1 MEFVKG
7 YFFYNINIEDVDEII
22 VRTSSD
28 CSYRY
33 IHSYS
38 FCLIFD
44 IKIIDE
50 RDNKIKNKVFKYTSG
65 GSFLFLCRM
74 GKKGYKVKKINK
86 LTLRYCGNVDDL
98 NICYRLKL
106 GLPFSPLETAFYKNI
121 ATNDDY
127 INNYC
132 VPIQSV
138 FTEKC
143 IKWYLYNKTSN
154 REKYEEL
161 WKKYF

>member
-1 MEFVKG
+1 
-7 YFFYNINIEDVDEII
+7 
-22 VRTSSD
+22 
-28 CSYRY
+28 
-33 IHSYS
+33 
-38 FCLIFD
+38 
-44 IKIIDE
+44 
-50 RDNKIKNKVFKYTSG
+50 
-65 GSFLFLCRM
+65 M
-74 GKKGYKVKKINK
+74 GKKGYKVIKINK

-106 GLPFSPLETAFYKNI
+106 GLPFSTLETAFYKNN

-154 REKYEEL
+154 QEKYEEL
-161 WKKYF
+161 WNKYF

>member
-1 MEFVKG
+1 MEFVKE
-7 YFFYNINIEDVDEII
+7 YFSYNINIGDIDEII
-22 VRTSSD
+22 DKTSSD

-38 FCLIFD
+38 FCLIFNV
-44 IKIIDE
+44 KIIDE
-50 RDNKIKNKVFKYTSG
+50 RDNKKKNKVFKFASG

-74 GKKGYKVKKINK
+74 GKKGYKVIKINK
-86 LTLRYCGNVDDL
+86 LKLRYCGNVDDS

-106 GLPFSPLETAFYKNI
+106 GLRFSPLEVAFYKNI

-127 INNYC
+127 INNFF
-132 VPIQSV
+132 VRIQSD

-143 IKWYLYNKTSN
+143 IMWYLYNKAKDWM
-154 REKYEEL
+154 EYEEI
-161 WKKYF
+161 